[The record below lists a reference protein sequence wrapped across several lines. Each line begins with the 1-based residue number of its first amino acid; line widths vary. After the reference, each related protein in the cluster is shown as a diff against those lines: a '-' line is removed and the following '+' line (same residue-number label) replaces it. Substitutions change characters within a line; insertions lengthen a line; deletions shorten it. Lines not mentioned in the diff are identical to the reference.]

1 MNAHFAAWR
10 GVQANVLKGLRPGCK
25 PKQVIA
31 ETTMMN
37 FKRTLLIAALLSPGL
52 SMALTAGNTFQV
64 TATVISSCTVS
75 GTTLNFGNTIDSLAT
90 PTPVDATS
98 TLTVTCSNTMPYTVS
113 LNAGANAGGAS
124 NFGTRKMKSG
134 SNTLAYQLYTDTGRS
149 TVWGDGTAS
158 STSAGTG
165 TGSAQTL
172 SIYGRLPSIANA
184 VPGAHTDTVTVTIT
198 Y

>member
-1 MNAHFAAWR
+1 M
-10 GVQANVLKGLRPGCK
+10 
-25 PKQVIA
+25 
-31 ETTMMN
+31 TN
-37 FKRTLLIAALLSPGL
+37 FKRTLLIAALLTPGL
-52 SMALTAGNTFQV
+52 SMAVTASNTFQV

-98 TLTVTCSNTMPYTVS
+98 TLTVTCSNTTPYTVA
-113 LNAGANAGGAS
+113 LNAGTNAGGAS
-124 NFGTRKMKSG
+124 NFSTRTMKSG
-134 SNTLAYQLYTDTGRS
+134 SNTLTYQLYTDVGRS
-149 TVWGDGTAS
+149 TVWGDGTASS

-184 VPGAHTDTVTVTIT
+184 VPGSYTDTVTVTVT